1 MKMPF
6 FSTHSTAMCALGRT
20 FCDQQYDVTLRWQY
34 FIIVSGD
41 DNFLI
46 FGALVWDHEKLET
59 EIDSA
64 PEQQPPCFDK

>member
-6 FSTHSTAMCALGRT
+6 FPHT
-20 FCDQQYDVTLRWQY
+20 QQQCVLLAERFATNNMT
-34 FIIVSGD
+34 SPCGD
-41 DNFLI
+41 SISSLFQVMTIFSL